1 MGDNECP
8 LMNARP
14 ALSPRALS
22 PGATASGAAPVSGEI
37 LSEIA
42 SSLSNAEDLD
52 ALLRRFLD
60 VILGLAGA
68 AAGTARVLGDDAT
81 QLRLIGAVG
90 LPPEVLERELA
101 IERPCG
107 ACGEAVRLNTI
118 QDLSDLQACAEHAS
132 ADYFGRECQRI
143 LAVPLVHKGR
153 VLGMYTL
160 FFSGRRELGEEQRAL
175 FRSIGELLGLAL
187 ENARLAREN
196 LRATVMHERQM
207 MANEVHDSLAQT
219 LSYMKMRMVLLEKA
233 ANERNEARL
242 GKYVNDLNEA
252 LSSAYATLREL
263 LTHFRRRLGSQ
274 GLIQALRETA
284 DRYFD
289 KTGVTLSFDNQAPD
303 LHLSVDQEM
312 QAFNIVQEALANIF
326 KHSGAR
332 HARLAIRREGDD
344 CEILIEDDGSG
355 LQEAGYAASGHG
367 DAVAHFGLN
376 IMRERAQHLEGE
388 ISIDSAPAG
397 GTRVRLKFPI
407 ASARTS
413 A

>member
-1 MGDNECP
+1 
-8 LMNARP
+8 MNARP
-14 ALSPRALS
+14 ALFPSLAPADTLAV
-22 PGATASGAAPVSGEI
+22 GAPPVSGQI
-37 LSEIA
+37 LFEIA

-52 ALLRRFLD
+52 ALLKRFLD
-60 VILGLAGA
+60 VIVGLAGA
-68 AAGTARVLGDDAT
+68 SAGTARVLSDDAA

-90 LPPEVLERELA
+90 LPAAVLEREFA
-101 IERPCG
+101 IDRPCG
-107 ACGEAVRLNTI
+107 ACGDAVRLNSI
-118 QDLSDLQACAEHAS
+118 QDLDDLQACAEHAS
-132 ADYFGRECQRI
+132 TDYFGRQCQRI

-160 FFSGRRELGEEQRAL
+160 FFNERRALGEEQRTL

-233 ANERNEARL
+233 IQDRNEARL
-242 GKYVNDLNEA
+242 GKYVNDINEA
-252 LSSAYATLREL
+252 LSSAYSTLREL

-284 DRYFD
+284 DKYFD
-289 KTGVTLSFDNQAPD
+289 KTGVSLDFDNQAPE

-332 HARLAIRREGDD
+332 HARLAIRREGEV

-355 LQEAGYAASGHG
+355 LQEAGYAGSGRS
-367 DAVAHFGLN
+367 DAVAHFGFN
-376 IMRERAQHLEGE
+376 IMRERAQHLGGE

-397 GTRVRLKFPI
+397 GTRVRLRFPVV
-407 ASARTS
+407 ASRVS